1 MASDKTEPTTEVPN
15 RLIGIELDASL
26 AGGASAD
33 VEHERQVAIFDLLED
48 NRFDVV
54 GDISGPYRLTLS
66 ITDKRLVFDMTTD
79 AGTSRAGVVHL
90 SMTPFRRI
98 VRDYFMV
105 CETYYDAIR
114 SAPHPRAASRPSIW
128 VGGAC
133 TMRAARCCSTGW
145 MARSKWILPLHGDFL
160 PSSAHCIGRV
170 DPWVLVSPMEQC
182 RGRCFLPVVKMS
194 SARPWR
200 RD

>member
-1 MASDKTEPTTEVPN
+1 VNAVASDATGPTAAAPN
-15 RLIGIELDASL
+15 RLIGIVLDASL

-48 NRFDVV
+48 NSFDVV
-54 GDISGPYRLTLS
+54 GDVSGPYRLTLS

-79 AGTSRAGVVHL
+79 ADPGSAGVVHL

-114 SAPHPRAASRPSIW
+114 SAPASRIEAIDMGRRGLHDEGSQVLLDRLDGKI
-128 VGGAC
+128 VMDFA
-133 TMRAARCCSTGW
+133 TARRLFTLIC
-145 MARSKWILPLHGDFL
+145 ALHWKG
-160 PSSAHCIGRV
+160 
-170 DPWVLVSPMEQC
+170 
-182 RGRCFLPVVKMS
+182 
-194 SARPWR
+194 
-200 RD
+200 